1 MQKQLQGID
10 LTQPRVVL
18 PDAVAQAVR
27 GVQGELTTKLNT
39 VNLSAGWVPAK
50 SLDPALRVQTADFI
64 IYSAITTVAR
74 RPDHPNTS
82 WTENWPYEPSVGN
95 TPTTNT
101 FQWTWISFCF
111 TFFAMGFVL
120 WLYRAYL
127 DHPDDAPMERGL
139 AVYRALTPSQVKT
152 GKYFIVVALVF
163 LASQGAGAIMAHSYY
178 ERETFYG
185 IQLNYILPF
194 NFLRSFHLQAPIIW
208 IGLGWIASGL
218 FIAPAIAGGR
228 EAKGQGLS
236 GRPPVLGVAVRRRC
250 RARSAITSAS
260 RASSTKAGSG
270 SATRAC
276 PTSSSA
282 ASGRSCSS
290 SPC

>member
-10 LTQPRVVL
+10 LTQPTVVL
-18 PDAVAQAVR
+18 PDAAAQAVR
-27 GVQGELTTKLNT
+27 TLQAELTTKLNT

-50 SLDPALRVQTADFI
+50 SLDPVLRQQTADFI
-64 IYSAITTVAR
+64 IYSAVTTVAR

-139 AVYRALTPSQVKT
+139 AEYRTLTPSQVKT

-194 NFLRSFHLQAPIIW
+194 NFLRSFHLQAPIIDRARLDRERPVHCP
-208 IGLGWIASGL
+208 GNCRRPRGER
-218 FIAPAIAGGR
+218 AGR
-228 EAKGQGLS
+228 S
-236 GRPPVLGVAVRRRC
+236 RRPPVLGLAVRGRR
-250 RARSAITSAS
+250 RAARKLS
-260 RASSTKAGSG
+260 RHPGG
-270 SATRAC
+270 H
-276 PTSSSA
+276 
-282 ASGRSCSS
+282 
-290 SPC
+290 

>member
-1 MQKQLQGID
+1 MQQQLQGIN
-10 LTQPRVVL
+10 LTQSKVVL
-18 PDAVAQAVR
+18 PDSVARAIRQL
-27 GVQGELTTKLNT
+27 QGELTTKLNT
-39 VNLSAGWVPAK
+39 TNLSAGWVPAK
-50 SLDPALRVQTADFI
+50 SLDPKLRLQTADFI
-64 IYSAITTVAR
+64 IFSAITTVAR
-74 RPDHPNTS
+74 RPDHPDTS
-82 WTENWPYEPSVGN
+82 WTENWPFEPSVGN

-139 AVYRALTPSQVKT
+139 AVYRPLTPSQVKT

-163 LASQGAGAIMAHSYY
+163 LAMQGAGAIMAHSYY
-178 ERETFYG
+178 DRESFYG
-185 IQLNYILPF
+185 VQLNYILPY

-228 EAKGQGLS
+228 EAKGQGFL
-236 GRPPVLGVAVRRRC
+236 VDLLFWV
-250 RARSAITSAS
+250 
-260 RASSTKAGSG
+260 
-270 SATRAC
+270 
-276 PTSSSA
+276 
-282 ASGRSCSS
+282 
-290 SPC
+290 